1 MNEAVFFLSK
11 DEKVA
16 RYRELNRTAKKGQT
30 VFAGSSLMEMF
41 PVEEFTAEAHPELT
55 VYNRGIAG
63 YVTDELMAVLDVC
76 VLDLAPSK
84 LFINIGTN
92 DLSRADVTVPA
103 LMEKYDRLL
112 TRVEEAV
119 PGVRIHLMAYY
130 PINELAAPDE
140 NMRRVLA
147 IRTNAR
153 IDEANEAV
161 KALAAKHGAA
171 YLDINAPL
179 KDADG
184 RLKAEWTYEGMH
196 IKEEGYRAI
205 YPLLEPWL

>member
-16 RYRELNRTAKKGQT
+16 RYRQLNKTAKKGGT

-41 PVEEFTAEAHPELT
+41 PIEEFAAETHPEKT

-63 YVTDELMAVLDVC
+63 YVTDELLAVLDVC
-76 VLDLAPSK
+76 ILDLAPSK

-92 DLSRADVTVPA
+92 DLTHPEVTIPG
-103 LMEKYDRLL
+103 LMEKYGLLLDRVQAALPGIRLFLL
-112 TRVEEAV
+112 
-119 PGVRIHLMAYY
+119 AYY
-130 PINELAAPDE
+130 PINELCAPDDR
-140 NMRRVLA
+140 MRAALA
-147 IRTNAR
+147 VRTNAR
-153 IDEANEAV
+153 IDAANEAV
-161 KALAAKHGAA
+161 KALAEKHGAM
-171 YLDINAPL
+171 YLDLNAPL

-205 YPLLEPWL
+205 FPLVEAYL